1 MVHNFIPNPSQWLAW
16 KENSSL
22 QGVRQGP
29 LFPLLFLLAM
39 EPLHLLFKK
48 AHESNFLKRLRPN
61 CETCKVSLYV
71 DDATI
76 FIHPNEQELK
86 VTDHIL

>member
-1 MVHNFIPNPSQWLAW
+1 
-16 KENSSL
+16 
-22 QGVRQGP
+22 
-29 LFPLLFLLAM
+29 M

-61 CETCKVSLYV
+61 CETWKVSLYA